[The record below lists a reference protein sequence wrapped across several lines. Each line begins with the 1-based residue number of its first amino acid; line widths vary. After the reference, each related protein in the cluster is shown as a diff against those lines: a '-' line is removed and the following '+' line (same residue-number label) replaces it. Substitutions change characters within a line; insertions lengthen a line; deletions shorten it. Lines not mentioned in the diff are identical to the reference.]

1 MATTKNFE
9 QDITDRIRARMKAE
23 KERAKQTGNRAT
35 AEAMKQAIKEEDI
48 FFTSKESDPPVGK
61 VRLSALVPSWDYA
74 RGTMDPWVT
83 VFDLSIYTEDERAMI
98 PTVLAGYRPN
108 QESLAQLAY
117 SVENTD
123 VPVWMSGDASVGKT
137 SLAHYLAAITVRPF
151 ARLNFNGQIASEDF
165 IGKQSYTGGEL
176 TWHDGIIPKMMRMK
190 HGIMLLDEP
199 TAAPA
204 ESQMNLQAVLERYG
218 RLFLSGK
225 PCDAADAYVSPA
237 EDFHFLLADNTV
249 GMGDSTGRF
258 IGTQPQNSAWLDR
271 MGTFIM
277 VDWLS
282 AKDEAAM
289 LTGLYPVISN
299 TLAEK
304 IVSVANLLRA
314 GMKQGQI
321 SVSMSMRVTQAWC
334 MHAVNLRDV
343 KQGFVLAFLN
353 RLDNAAEREAAKEVY
368 RNIFG

>member
-1 MATTKNFE
+1 MATSKNFE
-9 QDITDRIRARMKAE
+9 QNVTDRIRARMIAE
-23 KERAKQTGNRAT
+23 KERAKQGANPAM
-35 AEAMKQAIKEEDI
+35 AEAMKSAIKQKDI
-48 FFTSKESDPPVGK
+48 FFTSKESDPPAGK
-61 VRLSALVPSWDYA
+61 VRLSSLVPSWDDK

-83 VFDLSIYTEDERAMI
+83 VFDTPHPLTPGPMQ
-98 PTVLAGYRPN
+98 GYRPN
-108 QESLAQLAY
+108 QDSLAQLAY

-123 VPVWMSGDASVGKT
+123 VPVWLSGDASVGK
-137 SLAHYLAAITVRPF
+137 SSLCRYLAHITNRPF
-151 ARLNFNGQIASEDF
+151 GRVNFNGHITSEDI

-176 TWHDGIIPKMMRMK
+176 KWHDGIIPEMMQIP
-190 HGIMLLDEP
+190 HAILLLDEP

-204 ESQMNLQAVLERYG
+204 EIQLSLQYALERDG
-218 RLFLSGK
+218 KLLLTGK
-225 PCDAADAYVSPA
+225 PCDASEAFITPA

-314 GMKQGQI
+314 GMKQGQL

-353 RLDNAAEREAAKEVY
+353 RLDNAAEREAAEEVY